1 MTTLVDQVAAA
12 RRHLRYTIAHPGE
25 WPLGVAGRL
34 ADEQSRY
41 LRELEDME
49 CCTRFMP
56 LTRLSL
62 DTDTLQPG
70 VAEEVEKHISRLRAN
85 NKPFV
90 ADHRQQRLH
99 LFQVN
104 PSINTLRAIWLLHG
118 DPK

>member
-1 MTTLVDQVAAA
+1 MIPLVDQGATA

-34 ADEQSRY
+34 ADEASRH

-49 CCTRFMP
+49 GATRFMP
-56 LTRLSL
+56 LTRRSL

-70 VAEEVEKHISRLRAN
+70 VAEEVEKHIGRLRAN
-85 NKPFV
+85 NRTFL

-99 LFQVN
+99 LFQVT